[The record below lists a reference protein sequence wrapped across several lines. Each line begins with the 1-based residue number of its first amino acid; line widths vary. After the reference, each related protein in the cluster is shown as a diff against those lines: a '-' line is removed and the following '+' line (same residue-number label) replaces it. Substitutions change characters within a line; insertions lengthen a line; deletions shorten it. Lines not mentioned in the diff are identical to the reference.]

1 MLLSQKQA
9 FLTIFQKSSKYDE
22 SEIEEIAEPSS
33 FQLFPSAMIFFI
45 CQNSTLLI
53 LHSLEIS
60 KCFFSF

>member
-33 FQLFPSAMIFFI
+33 FQLFPSAMIFLFVR
-45 CQNSTLLI
+45 TLLYWYYI
-53 LHSLEIS
+53 V
-60 KCFFSF
+60 